1 MSEQAPNQPSNWGRW
16 GATDERGTL
25 NLLTPAIVQGAAGL
39 VKTGK
44 VYSLAMP
51 LEAEGPQWP
60 SRHKTWRVTTFRNPP
75 GERGSAD
82 DVVAMHSHSGTHMD
96 ALCHIWYDNQLFN
109 GYSAAEHVTSTGATR
124 NAIHNVPFIVGR
136 GLLLDIAGWK
146 GVDHLE
152 LGEAVTAAD
161 LDACAAAQGV
171 TVQPGDLI
179 LLRTGW
185 MHIFQSDR
193 ALYNQGEPGIDT
205 STIPWLK
212 AHDIVAI
219 CADNQAIEV
228 FSEMPPPELPVHAAA
243 IRDLGIY
250 LVENLNLDA
259 LAADKVYECLLVIS
273 PLPLTGAIGSP
284 VNPIALA

>member
-25 NLLTPAIVQGAAGL
+25 NLLTPTIVQQAAGL

-109 GYSAAEHVTSTGATR
+109 GYSAADHVTSTGATR

-152 LGEAVTAAD
+152 LGEAITAAD

-185 MHIFQSDR
+185 MHIFHSDR

-228 FSEMPPPELPVHAAA
+228 FSERPPPELPVHAAA